1 MNRIEERRQ
10 SPRIDLTRLGKL
22 YDPRS
27 RKFLPCSTCNL
38 SRGGAML
45 EVVGRLPLCAGDRL
59 MLGLP
64 TTSRQ
69 ALVTANEMVEV
80 EVVRALPTT
89 DNRQGIAVRFV
100 APAAPSLALAA

>member
-1 MNRIEERRQ
+1 MYHCEERRQ
-10 SPRIDLTRLGKL
+10 DVRVDVARLGKV

-27 RKFLPCSTCNL
+27 RKFLPCATCNL

-45 EVVGRLPLCAGDRL
+45 EVVGRLPLQAGDRL

-64 TTSRQ
+64 QSARQ
-69 ALVTANEMVEV
+69 AVVPANEMVEV

-89 DNRQGIAVRFV
+89 DNRQGIAVRFL